1 MNPAWSPEEA
11 QRHAFGREQLGPV
24 FVAFA
29 RLLDDAARRDGVR
42 HLVFIARD
50 GEFLRQVQA
59 CWQAQAQVAE
69 PLALHYA
76 HLSRRS
82 VNLLAYPRIDEAAVL
97 RALAVRAGTPTAVSL
112 LRFMGVDVEALPAEL
127 QAPLA
132 ALAPQQLAAWASVP
146 AFQALL
152 KGQREQLAEQLRA
165 YLQTWGLP
173 GASDVAFVDIGWQGS
188 IVRTLQQ
195 ALCGPGERLRLYQ
208 LGHWSEALPLPETP
222 ACIDGLLGDWR
233 RGRNLREGAIYQL
246 ALLLEA
252 VCRAHAAPVVGYAG
266 LAPVQPR
273 WADALPDAASERDN
287 ATWREP
293 IREGVLDAVRA
304 AAREAPPG
312 DPAAWRRA
320 AQAHLWKLAWF
331 PDAAARLA
339 ALGLRHGEG
348 HASGW
353 SAGLIATPQPS
364 LWRSPRA
371 WMAGLASPWRTGYL
385 MATGGVALA
394 GLYALVE
401 ALLLAAPPGWRTGLR
416 DLARRFGRVA

>member
-1 MNPAWSPEEA
+1 MSPALSPDEA
-11 QRHAFGREQLGPV
+11 QRRAFGREQLGPV

-42 HLVFIARD
+42 QLVFIARD
-50 GEFLRQVQA
+50 GEFLRQVQQ
-59 CWQAQAQVAE
+59 CWQQHAQGGE
-69 PLALHYA
+69 PLTLHYA

-82 VNLLAYPRIDEAAVL
+82 VNLLANPRIDEAAVS
-97 RALAVRAGTPTAVSL
+97 RALAVRAGAPTAAGL

-132 ALAPQQLAAWASVP
+132 TLAPSQLATWASG
-146 AFQALL
+146 ATIQALL
-152 KGQREQLAEQLRA
+152 AGQREQLAAQLRA

-173 GASDVAFVDIGWQGS
+173 GAADVAFVDIGWQGS

-195 ALCGPGERLRLYQ
+195 DLCAPGERLRLYQ

-222 ACIDGLLGDWR
+222 ARIEGLLGDWR

-273 WADALPDAASERDN
+273 WADATPDAASERDN

-293 IREGVLDAVRA
+293 IREGILDAVRA
-304 AAREAPPG
+304 AAREAQPR
-312 DPAAWRRA
+312 DRVALRRA

-331 PDAAARLA
+331 PDAAARQA
-339 ALGLRHGEG
+339 AQGLRHGEG

-353 SAGLIATPQPS
+353 SAALIATPAAS
-364 LWRSPRA
+364 IWRSPRA